1 MRPRT
6 RRVLELALEIAVP
19 VVLLAIIWVWSASS
33 ETFYY
38 PPLSEVLQRFADNWL
53 FERFASDVWPSLR
66 RMGLGYAIAVV
77 LGVAVGTALGGS
89 RVLRRGTA
97 PVVEF
102 LRSIPPPAL
111 IPFGIVVI
119 GVGDSMKVFIIAF
132 VCVWPVLLNTIDGIE
147 GIDPTLEDTARVYG
161 LSGTDRLLRMTLPAA
176 SPQIFAGMRLSLS
189 LALILMVISEMVAST
204 NGIGFFVL
212 QSQRSFAIAEMWS
225 GILLLG
231 LLGYAFNLVFVLL
244 ERRVLAWHR
253 GAKASALG

>member
-89 RVLRRGTA
+89 RLLRLGTA

-102 LRSIPPPAL
+102 LRSIPPP
-111 IPFGIVVI
+111 
-119 GVGDSMKVFIIAF
+119 
-132 VCVWPVLLNTIDGIE
+132 
-147 GIDPTLEDTARVYG
+147 R
-161 LSGTDRLLRMTLPAA
+161 
-176 SPQIFAGMRLSLS
+176 
-189 LALILMVISEMVAST
+189 
-204 NGIGFFVL
+204 
-212 QSQRSFAIAEMWS
+212 
-225 GILLLG
+225 
-231 LLGYAFNLVFVLL
+231 
-244 ERRVLAWHR
+244 
-253 GAKASALG
+253 